1 MNESDLNMV
10 SLKDAMRK
18 VAATVGVVSTRHDNS
33 PMAMTATSFC
43 SVTLE
48 PASILVCVNHSAS
61 MHGALKLGAAFCMN
75 LLSEGQ
81 NDVSAACGGHVHPQE
96 RFNIGDWRF
105 AHDGVPYLCSAQ
117 ANIFCKVAQII
128 DCGTH
133 SIVIGSVCD
142 VKVIQDVAPL
152 VYCDGDY
159 VKLAAVA

>member
-1 MNESDLNMV
+1 MV

-18 VAATVGVVSTRHDNS
+18 VAATVGVMSTRHADS

-61 MHGALKLGAAFCMN
+61 MHGALKLDTPFCMN
-75 LLSEGQ
+75 LLGEGQ
-81 NDVSAACGGHVHPQE
+81 NDVSAACGGQVHPEE
-96 RFNIGDWRF
+96 RFSVGDWRF
-105 AHDGVPYLCSAQ
+105 AHDGVPYLGSAQ

-133 SIVIGSVCD
+133 SIVIGSVSD
-142 VKVIQDVAPL
+142 VTVMQDVAPL
-152 VYCDGDY
+152 VYCDGGY
-159 VKLAAVA
+159 VKLATVA